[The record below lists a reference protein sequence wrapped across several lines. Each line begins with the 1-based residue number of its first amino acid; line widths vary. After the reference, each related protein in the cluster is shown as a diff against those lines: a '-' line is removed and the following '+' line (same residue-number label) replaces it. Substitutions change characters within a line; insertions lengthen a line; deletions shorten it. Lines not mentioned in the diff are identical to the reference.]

1 MLKRRRRSRARGIRA
16 RQSHHR
22 SFLGWVLRQFQS
34 VRDVLGEAAI
44 FSRIE
49 RLGRVTSR
57 SAKAETTKVVR
68 STTFKLETQMRL
80 RTTRRKRDTK
90 RNTKKKRTYRAC
102 FAKANSPIIYSNIF
116 SWNAPTLY
124 LKHKR

>member
-22 SFLGWVLRQFQS
+22 SFLGWVLRQFKS

-49 RLGRVTSR
+49 RLGRVTSP

-68 STTFKLETQMRL
+68 STIFKLETQMRL
-80 RTTRRKRDTK
+80 RTEEEEYKQRETRRRSAQLAPVSRKRIHLL
-90 RNTKKKRTYRAC
+90 Y
-102 FAKANSPIIYSNIF
+102 
-116 SWNAPTLY
+116 TLISF
-124 LKHKR
+124 LGMHKHYTHYT